1 MIKKI
6 LFGLAFLLMLFFLIW
21 VLAFSLREK
30 TTYANLDE
38 FAKCLGEKEVVMY
51 GAEWCSHCT
60 AQKKM
65 FGESFEYISY
75 VECSEELKVC
85 SEKEIQGVPTWEF
98 QNGEKLIGEQTIEK
112 LSQKSGC
119 PLPK

>member
-21 VLAFSLREK
+21 VLAFSFGDKLE
-30 TTYANLDE
+30 YGNLDE
-38 FAKCLGEKEVVMY
+38 FAKCLGENDVVMY

-65 FGESFEYISY
+65 FGESFKYINY
-75 VECSEELKVC
+75 VECSEELKIC
-85 SEKEIQGVPTWEF
+85 SQKEIQGVPTWEF